1 MRTIRNLLTVAGCIV
16 ASAVLAASASAAPA
30 FQPLKLSKECS
41 KYTGDIG
48 SFCTITE
55 SNFAPIPVGTNVFYY
70 GPMTGSPLFTSSSV
84 VLDAGV
90 GNTAIGHCIVEDN
103 ANPPVGMCAFSAG
116 TGTLA
121 GFQAIA
127 KVTVDSK
134 QIWHW
139 DGGYVIG
146 VAKAN

>member
-1 MRTIRNLLTVAGCIV
+1 MRTIRNLLKVAGCIV
-16 ASAVLAASASAAPA
+16 VSAFLAASASAAPA

-55 SNFAPIPVGTNVFYY
+55 SNFAPIPVGTKIFYY

-84 VLDAGV
+84 VIDAGV
-90 GNTAIGHCIVEDN
+90 GNTAIGYCIVEDN
-103 ANPPVGMCAFSAG
+103 ANPPLGKCAFSAG

-127 KVTVDSK
+127 TVTVDAK

-146 VAKAN
+146 AAKTN